1 MDRFKALKEEEDTT
15 ALRKDKT
22 KGNEYLDDMAIGV
35 FSNNFFAF
43 QGMSEEYSYLL
54 DLKHELALL
63 QVKYLNG
70 DGRHFINQIRAKEA
84 QIKDQE
90 EKLKGGMSITD
101 AKTFI
106 EEKMKILLNLEQ
118 ITVEDFYKK
127 LDYYGRR
134 A

>member
-22 KGNEYLDDMAIGV
+22 KGNDDLDEMAIGV

-70 DGRHFINQIRAKEA
+70 DGRHFINQIRAKEV

-106 EEKMKILLNLEQ
+106 EEKMKILLNLEK